1 MFAQESLQTFHVS
14 ALAIQGSHVY
24 TEFMVAHAPPCGFL
38 RYLGNR
44 IGMQQKHMV
53 TGGTQA

>member
-1 MFAQESLQTFHVS
+1 MFAQESLQTFH